1 MKAKYIASIVVVVLA
16 LIILFQNSQVIK
28 IRLLFWKIEMSQI
41 ILVLFTLAIGF
52 VLGFVTTKLFGKRNK
67 GDSAP

>member
-52 VLGFVTTKLFGKRNK
+52 VLGFVTAKLFGKRNK
-67 GDSAP
+67 GGSAP

>member
-1 MKAKYIASIVVVVLA
+1 MKAKYIALIIVLVLA

-41 ILVLFTLAIGF
+41 ILVLFTLAVGF
-52 VLGFVTTKLFGKRNK
+52 VLGFVTAKLAGRRHRE
-67 GDSAP
+67 GA